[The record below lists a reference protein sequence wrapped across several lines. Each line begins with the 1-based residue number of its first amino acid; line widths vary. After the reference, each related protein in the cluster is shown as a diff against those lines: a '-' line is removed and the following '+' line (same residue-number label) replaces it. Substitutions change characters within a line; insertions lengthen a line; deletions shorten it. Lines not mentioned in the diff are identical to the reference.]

1 MAVDTRAEIGVYV
14 GTTNGE
20 VWGSIDEGE
29 QWRCLASHLP
39 HVYCVEV
46 ADFAD

>member
-1 MAVDTRAEIGVYV
+1 VYV

-39 HVYCVEV
+39 HIYCLEV
-46 ADFAD
+46 ADFAG